1 MNVLVCLRDWI
12 RAERRNQGMEVE
24 PKNEQK
30 LEEIMTSQENSAE
43 SCPMHVFVNGKICKD
58 PKLAKADDFFTS
70 GLNVGGNAFPKFGFT
85 LKILNVIN
93 NLPELNT
100 LGISIARA
108 DLEPQGVVPLHMHPR
123 AAELITVLL
132 EGTLY
137 AGFLVA
143 DRANFF
149 KSNLF
154 FKGNPGDV
162 FVFPLG
168 VVLFIYNVGHKKAT
182 FLAFYN
188 SQNPGTMAI
197 PGAILASEPPNI
209 DDVLAQ

>member
-1 MNVLVCLRDWI
+1 MLSFILFYC
-12 RAERRNQGMEVE
+12 A
-24 PKNEQK
+24 
-30 LEEIMTSQENSAE
+30 
-43 SCPMHVFVNGKICKD
+43 VFVNGKICKD

-85 LKILNVIN
+85 LKILNLIN
-93 NLPELNT
+93 NMPGLNT

-143 DRANFF
+143 D
-149 KSNLF
+149 
-154 FKGNPGDV
+154 
-162 FVFPLG
+162 G
-168 VVLFIYNVGHKKAT
+168 VVRFIYNVGHKKAT
-182 FLAFYN
+182 FLAFYH

-209 DDVLAQ
+209 DDILAKSFLLNKTQIAKLRTKFS